1 MEAHVITTLKL
12 AGLSAVL
19 SAGLVTGFS
28 GPEQKLG
35 AEPAKVFYDRVSD
48 GAASARVT
56 LAFVDPRA
64 LVPVDVN
71 SAAKGDRTRTR
82 QDVRCTDGAW
92 LLVAADCL
100 PNFDAS
106 PATTSELRGTGNVS
120 ALVRDGGNRAFA
132 SR

>member
-48 GAASARVT
+48 GAVSARVT
-56 LAFVDPRA
+56 MADPRA
-64 LVPVDVN
+64 LAPVDVN
-71 SAAKGDRTRTR
+71 WAAKGDRTRTR

-120 ALVRDGGNRAFA
+120 VLTRDGGNRAFA